1 MLRGNGE
8 RVIVDQEKPV
18 AAPGNIADDG
28 AERGLHADLLFPAA
42 GRDVLHRYAAIV
54 VQRCAY
60 VADRGFNQMYAW
72 LDTAKPRQRG
82 DKPDGA
88 VAAHIQKTGVVEEN
102 DASGGRRRDRLAQ
115 QRADQHIVAARF
127 ENHRLTPA
135 IEVTGETVAALRHA
149 AAAEVGKPSTIRRV
163 GSPPVCESMA
173 LSAIGGVARSFCSPK
188 VNNMFHHAGATRGGR
203 LEHFR
208 QR

>member
-1 MLRGNGE
+1 MVDNAAVVAADPRGFQPLAHRPGVVGELWDVLRGNGE

-54 VQRCAY
+54 VQCGAY

-149 AAAEVGKPSTIRRV
+149 AAAEVGEAV
-163 GSPPVCESMA
+163 NDQA
-173 LSAIGGVARSFCSPK
+173 GGFA
-188 VNNMFHHAGATRGGR
+188 AGV
-203 LEHFR
+203 
-208 QR
+208 

>member
-1 MLRGNGE
+1 
-8 RVIVDQEKPV
+8 
-18 AAPGNIADDG
+18 
-28 AERGLHADLLFPAA
+28 
-42 GRDVLHRYAAIV
+42 
-54 VQRCAY
+54 
-60 VADRGFNQMYAW
+60 MYAW

-149 AAAEVGKPSTIRRV
+149 AAAEVGEAV
-163 GSPPVCESMA
+163 NDQA
-173 LSAIGGVARSFCSPK
+173 GGFA
-188 VNNMFHHAGATRGGR
+188 AGV
-203 LEHFR
+203 
-208 QR
+208 